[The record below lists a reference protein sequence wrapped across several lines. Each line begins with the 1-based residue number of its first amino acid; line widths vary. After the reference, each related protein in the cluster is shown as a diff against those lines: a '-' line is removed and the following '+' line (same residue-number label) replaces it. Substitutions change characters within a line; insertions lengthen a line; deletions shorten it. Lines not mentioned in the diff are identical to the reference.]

1 MGLAHAGLIVINSC
15 HLHAFLYVIQRQ
27 RLQKPIVVYNIYIC
41 VPALNHAKP
50 FQQIIFMVTCL

>member
-27 RLQKPIVVYNIYIC
+27 RLQKPICCVQYIY

>member
-1 MGLAHAGLIVINSC
+1 MGLAHAGLIVINFC

-27 RLQKPIVVYNIYIC
+27 RLQKPIVVYNIY
-41 VPALNHAKP
+41 VPALNNAKP

>member
-27 RLQKPIVVYNIYIC
+27 RLQKPIVVYNIY
-41 VPALNHAKP
+41 VPALNNAFKP